1 MAKELPDPRV
11 LSMPRP
17 KARKMPAIKQSATLK
32 KNSFLRFLPKV
43 KAKTAIKEKIKVNTN
58 ENTSY
63 AFPLPITLTIQ
74 SIMFLVLFEL
84 LEFC

>member
-1 MAKELPDPRV
+1 MANALPAPKV
-11 LSMPRP
+11 FNIPRP
-17 KARKMPAIKQSATLK
+17 KAKKMPATKQSATLK

-63 AFPLPITLTIQ
+63 AFPLPITLTIH
-74 SIMFLVLFEL
+74 SIMFFMLFEL
-84 LEFC
+84 FKFC